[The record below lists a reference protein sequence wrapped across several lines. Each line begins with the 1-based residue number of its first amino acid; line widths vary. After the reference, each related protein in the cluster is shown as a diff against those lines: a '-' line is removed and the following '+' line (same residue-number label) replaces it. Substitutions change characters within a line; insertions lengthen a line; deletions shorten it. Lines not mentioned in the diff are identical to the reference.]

1 MIAPV
6 PAPWFAKRIRRGL
19 AALVALR
26 LEGHPA
32 ADMVEATAQVWVQAL
47 WPGRVWEEAA
57 DSGRIGETFRQ
68 ITLHETRWPAPAVFL
83 RYLPAREALPAL
95 PAPAMTAEQKAAN
108 KARLQAML
116 DKLTGKFTG
125 GGEMTAPTF
134 APAAGASVTHCP
146 PRGLRAPLGGHAARE
161 DNGEVER

>member
-83 RYLPAREALPAL
+83 RYLPARAPLAAL
-95 PAPAMTAEQKAAN
+95 PAPKLSAAEKEAN
-108 KARLQAML
+108 KARLQKML
-116 DKLTGKFTG
+116 DELAGRFEMDNPHVRASRCASSNKGAMNRAPTHPGTQGDTDTTG
-125 GGEMTAPTF
+125 G
-134 APAAGASVTHCP
+134 
-146 PRGLRAPLGGHAARE
+146 
-161 DNGEVER
+161 

>member
-1 MIAPV
+1 MSASAPV

-26 LEGHPA
+26 LDGHPA

-47 WPGRVWEEAA
+47 WPTRAWVQDLDNA
-57 DSGRIGETFRQ
+57 RIGEAFRQ
-68 ITLHETRWPAPAVFL
+68 ITLTETRWPAPAVFL

-125 GGEMTAPTF
+125 GGEA
-134 APAAGASVTHCP
+134 
-146 PRGLRAPLGGHAARE
+146 
-161 DNGEVER
+161 

>member
-1 MIAPV
+1 MTPPHSAA
-6 PAPWFAKRIRRGL
+6 PAPWFVRRIRRGL

-26 LEGHPA
+26 LDGHPA

-47 WPGRVWEEAA
+47 WPTRAWAQDLDNA
-57 DSGRIGETFRQ
+57 RIGEAFRQ

-108 KARLQAML
+108 KARLAKMIAQL
-116 DKLTGKFTG
+116 SGKMTND
-125 GGEMTAPTF
+125 GGEA
-134 APAAGASVTHCP
+134 
-146 PRGLRAPLGGHAARE
+146 
-161 DNGEVER
+161 